1 MPENLHWFKWEAYT
15 TWLSGV
21 ALLMVV
27 YYLNPGLYLIAP
39 GSDLSP
45 AAAVLIGFGSLI
57 VGWFVYDLLC
67 DSPLGKTPALLGLVL
82 FVLVIAACWGY
93 SQIFSGRAAY
103 IHTGALIGTI
113 MVGNVFRII
122 MPAQRA
128 LVAAIEQ
135 NRTPDPVLPAK
146 GLLRSRHNNYF
157 TLPVLFIMISNHFP
171 STYGSQYNWLIL
183 AALGALSVLARHYFN
198 TRHDSNRFAWAL
210 PARGGDDLPGLR
222 HFAEPPEQH
231 AEPDCHH
238 ARAGQRRRPGHGD
251 APRFSEINEVI
262 EQRCTVCHSA
272 NPSSP
277 MFSSAPAGVM
287 FDTPEQI
294 RQQAAKIHAQT
305 VASQIMP
312 LGNITQMT
320 QEERDLLGAWIARA
334 HRPIEP
340 TPAARLACGFN
351 DVSLPGK
358 SGAGHTGPSVQGL
371 SRQSITNAPEV
382 SCMNDLNARPA
393 GTTRLPW
400 LQQLLVSLQ
409 HVLLMYGGAVAVPLI
424 VGQAAGLSRDEIA
437 FLINADLLVAGIATL
452 VQSLGIG
459 PMGIRMPVMMGA
471 SFAAV
476 SSMVVAGMPGSA

>member
-1 MPENLHWFKWEAYT
+1 VDAHLTEWLNLGIRWIHMIVGIAWIGASFYFVWLENNLNRSNPREGLSGDLWAIHGGGIYHLEKYKLAPPQMPENLHWFKWEAYT

-27 YYLNPGLYLIAP
+27 YYLNPSLYLIAP
-39 GSDLSP
+39 GSELSP
-45 AAAVLIGFGSLI
+45 AAAIAIGFGSLI
-57 VGWFVYDLLC
+57 VGWFIYDLLC

-198 TRHDSNRFAWAL
+198 PRHDSNRFAWAL
-210 PARGGDDLPGLR
+210 PAAAVGMICLAFVTSPNRQPAAPNLAATTPEQASQAAQQQPQQAVERPATAAAGDGVA
-222 HFAEPPEQH
+222 FAEV
-231 AEPDCHH
+231 
-238 ARAGQRRRPGHGD
+238 
-251 APRFSEINEVI
+251 SNVI
-262 EQRCTVCHSA
+262 HERCTVCHSA
-272 NPSSP
+272 QPTSP
-277 MFSSAPAGVM
+277 LFSAAPAGVM
-287 FDTPEQI
+287 FDTPQQM

-305 VASQIMP
+305 IASQIMP

-320 QEERDLLGAWIARA
+320 TEERQLIGQWIAQG
-334 HRPIEP
+334 
-340 TPAARLACGFN
+340 AR
-351 DVSLPGK
+351 
-358 SGAGHTGPSVQGL
+358 T
-371 SRQSITNAPEV
+371 E
-382 SCMNDLNARPA
+382 
-393 GTTRLPW
+393 
-400 LQQLLVSLQ
+400 
-409 HVLLMYGGAVAVPLI
+409 
-424 VGQAAGLSRDEIA
+424 
-437 FLINADLLVAGIATL
+437 
-452 VQSLGIG
+452 
-459 PMGIRMPVMMGA
+459 
-471 SFAAV
+471 
-476 SSMVVAGMPGSA
+476 

>member
-1 MPENLHWFKWEAYT
+1 MDAHLTEWLNLGIRWIHMIVGIAWIGASFYFVWLENNLNRSNPREGLSGDLWAIHGGGIYHLEKYKLAPPQMPENLHWFKWEAYT

-21 ALLMVV
+21 ALLLVV

-39 GSDLSP
+39 GSDLAP
-45 AAAVLIGFGSLI
+45 ATAVAIGFGSLI

-128 LVAAIEQ
+128 LVTAIEQ

-210 PARGGDDLPGLR
+210 PAAAVGMVCLAFVTSPVRQPAAPDVAAGSAQQQGSDD
-222 HFAEPPEQH
+222 FAKVSQ
-231 AEPDCHH
+231 
-238 ARAGQRRRPGHGD
+238 
-251 APRFSEINEVI
+251 VI
-262 EQRCTVCHSA
+262 HERCTVCHSA
-272 NPSSP
+272 QPSSP
-277 MFSSAPAGVM
+277 MFSAAPAGVM
-287 FDTPEQI
+287 FDTPQQI
-294 RQQAAKIHAQT
+294 RQLAPKIHAQS

-320 QEERDLLGAWIARA
+320 QDERDLLASWIA
-334 HRPIEP
+334 
-340 TPAARLACGFN
+340 
-351 DVSLPGK
+351 K
-358 SGAGHTGPSVQGL
+358 
-371 SRQSITNAPEV
+371 
-382 SCMNDLNARPA
+382 
-393 GTTRLPW
+393 
-400 LQQLLVSLQ
+400 
-409 HVLLMYGGAVAVPLI
+409 
-424 VGQAAGLSRDEIA
+424 
-437 FLINADLLVAGIATL
+437 
-452 VQSLGIG
+452 
-459 PMGIRMPVMMGA
+459 GA
-471 SFAAV
+471 SID
-476 SSMVVAGMPGSA
+476 

>member
-1 MPENLHWFKWEAYT
+1 VDAHLTEWLNLGIRWIHMIVGIAWIGASFYFVWLENNLNRANPREGLSGDLWAIHGGGIYHLEKYKLAPPQMPENLHWFKWEAYT

-27 YYLNPGLYLIAP
+27 YYLNPSLYLVLP

-45 AAAVLIGFGSLI
+45 AAAVAIGFGSLI

-128 LVAAIEQ
+128 LVKAIEES
-135 NRTPDPVLPAK
+135 RTPDPILPAK

-183 AALGALSVLARHYFN
+183 AALGALSVLVRHYFN

-210 PARGGDDLPGLR
+210 PAAAIGMVCLAFVLSPNRQPVPQNLAPTT
-222 HFAEPPEQH
+222 PEQASIREQKSGATDH
-231 AEPDCHH
+231 
-238 ARAGQRRRPGHGD
+238 
-251 APRFSEINEVI
+251 NEFNKVSSVI
-262 EQRCTVCHSA
+262 EERCTVCHSA
-272 NPSSP
+272 TPTSP
-277 MFSSAPAGVM
+277 LFSAAPAGVM

-294 RQQAAKIHAQT
+294 QQMAAKIHAQS

-320 QEERDLLGAWIARA
+320 QEERDLLASWIEQGA
-334 HRPIEP
+334 
-340 TPAARLACGFN
+340 
-351 DVSLPGK
+351 
-358 SGAGHTGPSVQGL
+358 Q
-371 SRQSITNAPEV
+371 
-382 SCMNDLNARPA
+382 
-393 GTTRLPW
+393 
-400 LQQLLVSLQ
+400 
-409 HVLLMYGGAVAVPLI
+409 
-424 VGQAAGLSRDEIA
+424 
-437 FLINADLLVAGIATL
+437 IN
-452 VQSLGIG
+452 
-459 PMGIRMPVMMGA
+459 
-471 SFAAV
+471 
-476 SSMVVAGMPGSA
+476 

>member
-1 MPENLHWFKWEAYT
+1 VDAHLTEWLNLGIRWIHMIVGIAWIGASFYFVWLENNLNRSNPREGLSGDLWAIHGGGIYHLEKYKLAPPQMPENLHWFKWEAYT

-27 YYLNPGLYLIAP
+27 YYLNPGLYLVLP

-45 AAAVLIGFGSLI
+45 AAAVAIGFGSLI
-57 VGWFVYDLLC
+57 VVWFVYDLLC

-128 LVAAIEQ
+128 LVKAIEES
-135 NRTPDPVLPAK
+135 RTPDPILPAK

-183 AALGALSVLARHYFN
+183 AALGALSVLVRHYFN

-210 PARGGDDLPGLR
+210 PAAAVGMVCLAFVLSPNRQPVPQNLAPTT
-222 HFAEPPEQH
+222 PEQ
-231 AEPDCHH
+231 ASI
-238 ARAGQRRRPGHGD
+238 
-251 APRFSEINEVI
+251 SEQKSGATDHNEFNKVSSVI
-262 EQRCTVCHSA
+262 EERCTVCHSA
-272 NPSSP
+272 TPTSP
-277 MFSSAPAGVM
+277 LFSAAPAGVM

-294 RQQAAKIHAQT
+294 QQMAAKIHAQS

-320 QEERDLLGAWIARA
+320 QEERDLLASWIEQGA
-334 HRPIEP
+334 
-340 TPAARLACGFN
+340 
-351 DVSLPGK
+351 
-358 SGAGHTGPSVQGL
+358 Q
-371 SRQSITNAPEV
+371 
-382 SCMNDLNARPA
+382 
-393 GTTRLPW
+393 
-400 LQQLLVSLQ
+400 
-409 HVLLMYGGAVAVPLI
+409 
-424 VGQAAGLSRDEIA
+424 
-437 FLINADLLVAGIATL
+437 IN
-452 VQSLGIG
+452 
-459 PMGIRMPVMMGA
+459 
-471 SFAAV
+471 
-476 SSMVVAGMPGSA
+476 